1 MILNVKKAV
10 YLKDYVLKVTFN
22 NGETRIIDLESTIF
36 NDPLPLFVPLREK
49 DFFQQFTIKLNTIC
63 WKNDFD
69 LAPEFL
75 YEIGVPADE
84 AA

>member
-22 NGETRIIDLESTIF
+22 NGETRIIDLEPAIF

>member
-22 NGETRIIDLESTIF
+22 NGETRIIDLEPTIF
-36 NDPLPLFVPLREK
+36 KDPLPLFVPLREK

>member
-10 YLKDYVLKVTFN
+10 YLKDYVLKITFS
-22 NGETRIIDLESTIF
+22 NGETRIIDLESAIF

-49 DFFQQFTIKLNTIC
+49 EFFQQFEIKFNTIC

-75 YEIGVPADE
+75 YEIGVPSDE